1 MKIRN
6 FIIAAIIAGL
16 AYIPSAMT
24 YGAERQWG
32 SVECWQFLKTP
43 KILGSG
49 GTLLFPDILRLNAD
63 GTGINTSGSL
73 GFGAAST
80 DSGIYWDGTNLVLDT
95 TGAIDFSISG
105 TTEADLAADGFNIIT
120 GDSYQINNTSV
131 LDATTLGSGVLA
143 SSLTSL
149 GTIASLVATTA
160 NITGDTTIGGA
171 LKYGTD
177 TLTTSSDD
185 PGTGTATLAEIIT
198 YVISDATGV
207 ETDVVTLIDGTL
219 EGQIKRI
226 ILLTDGET
234 EGTVVAPTNVTM
246 VGGAGTST
254 KMEDAGDFVEFTW
267 NSTLGWTLTGNIG
280 ATIQ

>member
-16 AYIPSAMT
+16 AYIPSVMT

-49 GTLLFPDILRLNAD
+49 GTLLFSDVLRLNAD
-63 GTGINTSGSL
+63 GTGINTAGSL

-80 DSGIYWDGTNLVLDT
+80 DSGIYFNSTNLEIDT
-95 TGAIDFSISG
+95 STGIDFSING
-105 TTEADLAADGFNIIT
+105 TPEADLAADGFNIIT

-131 LDATTLGSGVLA
+131 LNATTLGSGVIA

-149 GTIASLVATTA
+149 GTITSFIATTSD
-160 NITGDTTIGGA
+160 TGDTTISGT
-171 LKYGTD
+171 LDYGTD
-177 TLTTSSDD
+177 TLTTDSQN
-185 PGTGTATLAEIIT
+185 PGTATATLAEVLTYIIT
-198 YVISDATGV
+198 DNTGAGQ
-207 ETDVVTLIDGTL
+207 DVVTLIDGTL
-219 EGQIKRI
+219 EGQPKKF
-226 ILLTDGET
+226 ILLEDNET
-234 EGTVVAPTNVTM
+234 SGVVVAPSNVTM
-246 VGGAGTST
+246 IGGAGTST
-254 KMEDAGDFVEFTW
+254 LMEDAGDFVEFIW

-280 ATIQ
+280 ATVQ